1 MSECVLPMFS
11 SRSFIVSGLTFR
23 SSILLNFYFYFILL
37 YNTVLVLPYIDMD
50 PTRVYMR
57 SKYEPPSHLPPHNIS
72 LGHPRAP
79 APSILYPASNL
90 DWRFVSYM
98 ILYMFQC
105 HSFHFLKKF
114 IYSLL
119 AVLGLHCCVGFSLVA
134 ESRGYSLVVV
144 LAILIAVTSL
154 VAEHWL

>member
-1 MSECVLPMFS
+1 
-11 SRSFIVSGLTFR
+11 
-23 SSILLNFYFYFILL
+23 
-37 YNTVLVLPYIDMD
+37 
-50 PTRVYMR
+50 
-57 SKYEPPSHLPPHNIS
+57 
-72 LGHPRAP
+72 
-79 APSILYPASNL
+79 
-90 DWRFVSYM
+90 M